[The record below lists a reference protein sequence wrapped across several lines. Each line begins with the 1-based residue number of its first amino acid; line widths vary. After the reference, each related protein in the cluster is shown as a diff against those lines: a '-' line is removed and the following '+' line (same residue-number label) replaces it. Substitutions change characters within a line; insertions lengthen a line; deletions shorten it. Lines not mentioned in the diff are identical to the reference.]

1 MSNKVDTVGLYTGRF
16 RGYMETSTGRK
27 VNPFNVKEEDIDIR
41 DIAHALSLLCR
52 YGGHCKSFYSVAEHS
67 IRASMI
73 MEEVYQMAT
82 LMHDAAE
89 AYLGDIVRPIKY
101 QLPVFQEIEDKISQV
116 IRTKFNIKWDSEIAK
131 VIKEADN
138 IIGATEGRDLMYH
151 VEDWG
156 NLPDPLPDIILPVSS
171 PEAETAFLWTF
182 NILYKEEKDG

>member
-1 MSNKVDTVGLYTGRF
+1 MSNKIDTVGLYTGRF
-16 RGYMETSTGRK
+16 RGYMETSTGKK
-27 VNPFNVKEEDIDIR
+27 VNSFNLQDEDIDIR

-67 IRASMI
+67 VRASMI
-73 MEEVYQMAT
+73 VEEVYQMAT

-89 AYLGDIVRPIKY
+89 AYLGDIIKPVKY

-116 IRTKFNIKWDSEIAK
+116 IRAKFNIKWDSEIAK

-156 NLPDPLPDIILPVSS
+156 NLPDPLPGIILPV
-171 PEAETAFLWTF
+171 PPAEAEAAFIWTF
-182 NILYKEEKDG
+182 NILERKK

>member
-16 RGYMETSTGRK
+16 RGCMETSTGRK

-171 PEAETAFLWTF
+171 PEAEIAFLWTF
-182 NILYKEEKDG
+182 DILYKEEKDG